1 MLATEDPSEPGADT
15 NGHEEAPHDAQ
26 PHANEAAQ
34 EPVHEPSR
42 DHAHNHHHDHPHD
55 HHHATQ
61 HAVHPAVQEQWP
73 RNERM
78 RHIPTIQ
85 TMIQK
90 LDGDLRPRIEKLF
103 AVYTALPHHD
113 PRHAALEH
121 DFRFLCRCIDRV
133 ADVAKRPRG
142 QQHPP
147 NDLGN
152 RIGWSIS
159 HAVTNLREADLD
171 TFGRR
176 FPYQTFERSNAEP
189 LWAAMLSVIDH
200 LQRIVPKI
208 REIDPQIDERLYEG
222 LVVLREPL
230 RSEPIA

>member
-1 MLATEDPSEPGADT
+1 MLATEEPSEPANET
-15 NGHEEAPHDAQ
+15 NGHSGATHNS
-26 PHANEAAQ
+26 HADGHQ
-34 EPVHEPSR
+34 HG
-42 DHAHNHHHDHPHD
+42 HHPGH
-55 HHHATQ
+55 T
-61 HAVHPAVQEQWP
+61 VHPAVQEQWP

-85 TMIQK
+85 TMLQK
-90 LDGDLRPRIEKLF
+90 LDGDLRQRIEKLY
-103 AVYTALPHHD
+103 AVYAALPAND
-113 PRHAALEH
+113 PRHARLEH
-121 DFRFLCRCIDRV
+121 DFRLLCRCIDRV
-133 ADVAKRPRG
+133 ADVARRPRG

-152 RIGWSIS
+152 RISWAIS
-159 HAVTNLREADLD
+159 HAVTNLREADTD

-200 LQRIVPKI
+200 VHRIVPQV
-208 REIDPQIDERLYEG
+208 REIDPQVDERLYEG

-230 RSEPIA
+230 RSEPMA